1 MNKLEAK
8 LVEKFIPLQLF
19 VWEFVSVVVW
29 GVCTRNALGDKEG
42 ILGSCYYFL
51 QCSLSSSKMSQTK
64 PMCRRSGAL
73 PLPHFSWN
81 SWHIHTYLEKISE
94 KKKINLCEVL
104 KIVCYSVNI
113 ARIANAVQCHSWL
126 SGNKDCHVF
135 RFSIVRIVISV
146 SIVTSLQDCLVSQGR

>member
-1 MNKLEAK
+1 MEKLVDKSVEKWVENRWKNHHKNRWKNQWENWWENPSKIDKKIDGKIRWKLIKNWSKNSVNKLEAK

-29 GVCTRNALGDKEG
+29 GVCTRNALGDKKG

-94 KKKINLCEVL
+94 KKEN
-104 KIVCYSVNI
+104 
-113 ARIANAVQCHSWL
+113 
-126 SGNKDCHVF
+126 
-135 RFSIVRIVISV
+135 
-146 SIVTSLQDCLVSQGR
+146 